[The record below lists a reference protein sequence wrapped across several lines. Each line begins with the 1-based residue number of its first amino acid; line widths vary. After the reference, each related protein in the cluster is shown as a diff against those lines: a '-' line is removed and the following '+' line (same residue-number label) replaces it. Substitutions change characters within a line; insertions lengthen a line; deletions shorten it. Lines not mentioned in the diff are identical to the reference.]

1 MTIILNVDLPLK
13 NTEIGILR
21 EPQRKEKIKQFI
33 DQVKEDYKDTEAR
46 INQFWTDNEAEYKKL
61 KKTSSDSEVLEFWDK
76 FNNEADII
84 KLIQPKTLEKIAQL
98 FKVIPTNSDIKK
110 SIKKRLWGG

>member
-1 MTIILNVDLPLK
+1 MTIILNDLNLK

-46 INQFWTDNEAEYKKL
+46 INQF
-61 KKTSSDSEVLEFWDK
+61 
-76 FNNEADII
+76 
-84 KLIQPKTLEKIAQL
+84 
-98 FKVIPTNSDIKK
+98 
-110 SIKKRLWGG
+110 